1 MTIALTSGEP
11 SGIGPDIAIIYAQKE
26 RTENL
31 RVYADP
37 DALIER
43 AKLLKLPLILKES
56 STNKAGELSI
66 FPIKSKEKTVPGQL
80 NPNNA
85 EYVLSIIKQATHDC
99 LNKTCNGIVT
109 GPINKAVINQA
120 GIKFSGHTEY
130 LAELSNCSKTV
141 MLLATTKLKVAL
153 ATTHLA
159 LKDVP
164 KNITKENFSKFGD
177 MITTD
182 GINPIEINEGFAKR
196 FDGIANLNT
205 SKDNGETTI
214 CIFSALK
221 RSFPMKI
228 DMMEKHPLGSQAFI
242 PMKPT
247 TFLAFVAPEGDKP
260 DLNKIESFIVPPGI
274 GVNYNAGIWHFPL
287 ISTEDMN
294 FLVVDRKGSGDNLK
308 IQKLEENQ
316 IVLKY

>member
-1 MTIALTSGEP
+1 MKI
-11 SGIGPDIAIIYAQKE
+11 
-26 RTENL
+26 
-31 RVYADP
+31 
-37 DALIER
+37 
-43 AKLLKLPLILKES
+43 
-56 STNKAGELSI
+56 SI
-66 FPIKSKEKTVPGQL
+66 T
-80 NPNNA
+80 
-85 EYVLSIIKQATHDC
+85 
-99 LNKTCNGIVT
+99 
-109 GPINKAVINQA
+109 
-120 GIKFSGHTEY
+120 
-130 LAELSNCSKTV
+130 
-141 MLLATTKLKVAL
+141 
-153 ATTHLA
+153 
-159 LKDVP
+159 P

-177 MITTD
+177 MITTY

-247 TFLAFVAPEGDKP
+247 TFLAFVAPESDKP

-274 GVNYNAGIWHFPL
+274 GINYNAGIWHFPL

-294 FLVVDRKGSGDNLK
+294 FLVVDRKGSGENLIIENFDK
-308 IQKLEENQ
+308 EE